1 MKKLFIV
8 FALLAV
14 GFTALAQPRGIGL
27 RKSWCNLIEVSYQ
40 HALGSKIFLQADL
53 GFDYNLTTRMVYRD
67 GSLIPSAEIK
77 FHPGATLTTTANMIL
92 FEPQWTSQGKWEIY
106 AGAGLSFGWANDRG
120 SKCKDCGE
128 IHRQGMGFMFSFP
141 LTGGLSY
148 QFNIPIRLAA
158 EIRPQIGFHMA
169 KNYPSGDFWRIGF
182 YDYGLY
188 GLIPSIA
195 AYYTF

>member
-1 MKKLFIV
+1 MKKLFII
-8 FALLAV
+8 FALLAAS
-14 GFTALAQPRGIGL
+14 FTALAQPRGIGL

-53 GFDYNLTTRMVYRD
+53 GFD
-67 GSLIPSAEIK
+67 IPSAEIK
-77 FHPGATLTTTANMIL
+77 FHPGAMLTTTANMIL
-92 FEPQWTSQGKWEIY
+92 FEPQWTAGTWQIY
-106 AGAGLSFGWANDRG
+106 AGTGISLGWAKDRG

-148 QFNIPIRLAA
+148 EFNIPIRLAA

>member
-1 MKKLFIV
+1 MKKIILV
-8 FALLAV
+8 FAILAV
-14 GFTALAQPRGIGL
+14 TGLSAIAQPRGIGL
-27 RKSWCNLIEVSYQ
+27 RKGWCDLIEISYQ
-40 HALGSKIFLQADL
+40 HSLGSKIFLQADL
-53 GFDYNLTTRMVYRD
+53 GFDYNITTRMVYKE
-67 GSLIPSAEIK
+67 GSLFPSAEIK
-77 FHPGATLTTTANMIL
+77 FHPGAILTTTANMIL
-92 FEPQWTSQGKWEIY
+92 FEPQWTAGTWQIY
-106 AGAGLSFGWANDRG
+106 AGTGISLGWANDRG

-141 LTGGLSY
+141 LTGGISY
-148 QFNIPIRLAA
+148 EFNIPIRLAA

-169 KNYPSGDFWRIGF
+169 KNYPGGDFWRVGF